1 MFTLIQTLI
10 LSIPKC
16 LKEINIKYK
25 EISILTSINNIIY
38 LLKYCCYHSNL
49 KFTAL
54 TELTA
59 IDYLKKNNRYTLVY
73 LLLSYKYNKRLEIN
87 INCSDS
93 DVVPSSTLI
102 FSSSNW
108 LEREVWDMFGIF
120 FIDHPDLRR
129 ILTDYGFIGYPLR
142 KDFPLSGYLEVRYDD
157 EEKRITSEPVEL
169 SQEFR
174 VFEFQMPWKY
184 NGN

>member
-1 MFTLIQTLI
+1 MLEQIKKLI
-10 LSIPKC
+10 LTIPNALVQIK
-16 LKEINIKYK
+16 LKKK
-25 EISILTSINNIIY
+25 ELILVTSINNLISLLGY
-38 LLKYCCYHSNL
+38 LTYHSNTRFL
-49 KFTAL
+49 SL

-59 IDYLKKNNRYTLVY
+59 VDYLKKNDRYTLVY

-93 DVVPSSTLI
+93 DVIPSCTSLY
-102 FSSSNW
+102 SSANW

-120 FIDHPDLRR
+120 FVDHPDLRR
-129 ILTDYGFIGYPLR
+129 ILTDYGFVGYPLR

-157 EEKRITSEPVEL
+157 EQKRITSEPIEL

-174 VFEFQMPWKY
+174 VFEFQIPWGS
-184 NGN
+184 NNI